1 MKTGNSPGLRIS
13 CHSLA
18 IANLDGLAIT
28 WELFWTALSLSHTM
42 SYIAHGALL
51 FCTEYLCCF
60 IRTVC
65 LLCWEICL
73 ENSSASQLDLTPNHS
88 VFFPGIAN

>member
-18 IANLDGLAIT
+18 IANLDSLAINMGT
-28 WELFWTALSLSHTM
+28 VLDSPFSITYHVLHTP
-42 SYIAHGALL
+42 ALL
-51 FCTEYLCCF
+51 FCTEHLSCF

-88 VFFPGIAN
+88 VFFQG